1 MRRISAIIC
10 VVSVVSAVAAAG
22 VAAQTPAPG
31 AGRKARVAILDFDYA
46 TVHSTVSAIFGRD
59 VDVGKGV
66 TDLLVTYLVKDG
78 SYSVI
83 ERKALDKIMAEQNF
97 SNSDR
102 ADPNSAAKIGR
113 LLGVDAIIVG
123 SITQFGN
130 DTKNTGIGGVG
141 AGLGKVGIGGF
152 GQKESKAIVGV
163 TARVVNVDTAE
174 ILAVAEGKGESKRRS
189 TSLTGGA
196 GGWGGF
202 GAGGVNF
209 GSSDFQNTIIG
220 EAVKAS
226 VEQMSSGVIKEQGRL
241 QVRQIVIQGLV
252 AAVAGD
258 QIILNVG
265 SKAGVKVGDQLAVER
280 VSQEIKDPATGKVIR
295 RLTSPVG
302 VLKIVDVDADSSVGA
317 VVSGSGFKVSDL
329 VKNTDNQSITRVR
342 RDRQVGSR
350 AAARHR
356 FRRVP
361 PARRTDGCGVPPACC
376 PLPVLPVGLS
386 CPPQRIPS
394 PAPTAPVEQNAV
406 ILYKRSWQ
414 RLCGSP
420 AGRYRP

>member
-1 MRRISAIIC
+1 MIKKM
-10 VVSVVSAVAAAG
+10 VVTGVCALAVLTGAT
-22 VAAQTPAPG
+22 VYAQAPG
-31 AGRKARVAILDFDYA
+31 AAGRRPRVAVLDFEYA
-46 TVHSTVSAIFGRD
+46 TVYRDVQLIFGQNI
-59 VDVGKGV
+59 DVGKGI
-66 TDLLVTYLVKDG
+66 TDLLVTNLVKDG

-83 ERKALDKIMAEQNF
+83 ERKALDKILAEQNF
-97 SNSDR
+97 SNSNR
-102 ADPNSAAKIGR
+102 ADATSAAKIGKM
-113 LLGVDAIIVG
+113 LGVDAIIVG

-189 TSLTGGA
+189 TSLTGGS
-196 GGWGGF
+196 GGWGAF

-209 GSSDFQNTIIG
+209 GSSDFHNTIIG

-226 VEQMSSGVIKEQGRL
+226 VEQLSSGVVKEQGKV
-241 QVRQIVIQGLV
+241 QARQIVIQGLV
-252 AAVAGD
+252 AAVAGN

-280 VSQEIKDPATGKVIR
+280 MSQEIKDPATGKVIR

-317 VVSGSGFKVSDL
+317 VVSGSGFMVSDL
-329 VKNTDNQSITRVR
+329 VKSAQ
-342 RDRQVGSR
+342 
-350 AAARHR
+350 
-356 FRRVP
+356 
-361 PARRTDGCGVPPACC
+361 
-376 PLPVLPVGLS
+376 
-386 CPPQRIPS
+386 
-394 PAPTAPVEQNAV
+394 
-406 ILYKRSWQ
+406 
-414 RLCGSP
+414 
-420 AGRYRP
+420 